1 MFIHRRRGW
10 EIPESLVTP
19 EQVMRAPRP
28 KLQIAGRRTLLGGS
42 GAVVAAALL
51 PGTAHAQ
58 VGGLFGGLFGGGA
71 PAAPL
76 KELKPLV
83 APRNARYDGGRP
95 ITPEHDATT
104 YNNYYEFSDGKTLYQ
119 QAQALPLDPWSIK
132 ITGMVKQPR
141 TIALEDILKQAKL
154 EERVYRHRCVE
165 RWAMTVPWTGF
176 PLSDLVSMAEPLG
189 SAKYIVFTTI
199 DDKKY
204 MPGLHKA
211 YYPWPYV
218 DGLTIQEAMNELSF
232 MTIGMY
238 GKTVPPQNGAP
249 IRLTTP
255 WKYGFK
261 QVKAIVQIDFTD
273 QRPVS
278 FWQKLASD
286 EYGFWANINP
296 AVPHPRWSQAT
307 ESLLGSQEV
316 VPTKIWNGYGE
327 FVASMYDDK
336 KSEKLFA

>member
-1 MFIHRRRGW
+1 MFIHKRRGW
-10 EIPESLVTP
+10 EIPESLATP
-19 EQVMRAPRP
+19 EPVARAPRP
-28 KLQIAGRRTLLGGS
+28 KLHAPGRRSLLAGS
-42 GAVVAAALL
+42 AAAAALALL
-51 PGTAHAQ
+51 PADARAQ
-58 VGGLFGGLFGGGA
+58 FSSFFGGGA
-71 PAAPL
+71 PAVPP
-76 KELKPLV
+76 KELKPLS
-83 APRNARYDGGRP
+83 ASRNARYDAGRP
-95 ITPEHDATT
+95 ITAEHDATT

-119 QAQALPLDPWSIK
+119 QAQAVPLDPWSIK

-141 TIALEDILKQAKL
+141 AIALEDLLKQAKL

-176 PLSDLVSMAEPLG
+176 PLADFVRMAEPLG
-189 SAKYIVFTTI
+189 SAKYVVFTTLE
-199 DDKKY
+199 DAKH

-218 DGLTIQEAMNELSF
+218 DGLTMQEAMNELSF
-232 MTIGMY
+232 LSVGMY
-238 GKTVPPQNGAP
+238 GKTAPPQNGAP

-261 QVKAIVQIDFTD
+261 QVKAIVQVDFTD
-273 QRPVS
+273 KRPVS
-278 FWQKLASD
+278 FWEKLASD

-336 KSEKLFA
+336 KTEKLFA